1 MSNWTLLVNLS
12 LKSSAVLALAW
23 LVAFSLGR
31 RSAATRHLIWTAAWT
46 VLLVLPLFST
56 SLPNWPNRFANALLS
71 SDPGLTFRTA
81 AVAGNAAKPPSHP
94 PGASI
99 PAVAS
104 PAAQRFD
111 PRGVAVLLWGA
122 GALLAFAHML
132 LAYASIWR
140 LRRTATP
147 AALDHAALGID
158 SSVALFETRHGIP
171 MTAGILHPAIFLPAG
186 SAGWCMGRLRLVIRH
201 ELAHIARGDAATQL
215 IARTA
220 LSLHWWNPL
229 AWIAWREF
237 LKERERATDDLVLG
251 TGATASEYAGHLLEV
266 ARTMQRVP
274 VAAGAGVAMAR
285 PSQLEGRLL
294 AILDSRVKRGHPG
307 RWAVAGTLLAALV
320 LATPLATVRAQS
332 PQERK
337 VAEDPGVAFRVTSM
351 ENDPAKI
358 EAAADGYEKLG
369 KLPEAQKLRETA
381 LAIREQS
388 GANSPAY
395 A

>member
-23 LVAFSLGR
+23 LVAFALGR
-31 RSAATRHLIWTAAWT
+31 RSAAARHLVWTAAWT
-46 VLLVLPLFST
+46 VLLVLPLLST

-71 SDPGLTFRTA
+71 SDPGLTFHATA
-81 AVAGNAAKPPSHP
+81 IGRDAAQARLQPLAKPGS
-94 PGASI
+94 G
-99 PAVAS
+99 VAS

-147 AALDHAALGID
+147 ADLDQAALGID
-158 SSVALFETRHGIP
+158 SSVTLLETRHGIP
-171 MTAGILHPAIFLPAG
+171 MTAGILHPAIFLPA
-186 SAGWCMGRLRLVIRH
+186 SASAWCMERLRLVIRH

-251 TGATASEYAGHLLEV
+251 T
-266 ARTMQRVP
+266 
-274 VAAGAGVAMAR
+274 
-285 PSQLEGRLL
+285 
-294 AILDSRVKRGHPG
+294 
-307 RWAVAGTLLAALV
+307 
-320 LATPLATVRAQS
+320 
-332 PQERK
+332 
-337 VAEDPGVAFRVTSM
+337 
-351 ENDPAKI
+351 
-358 EAAADGYEKLG
+358 
-369 KLPEAQKLRETA
+369 
-381 LAIREQS
+381 
-388 GANSPAY
+388 
-395 A
+395 